1 MFNIY
6 KAEKIL
12 EEEQRASAERDK
24 EARKAIVQKSNEWLS
39 NPYLERR
46 DAMIAG
52 YKKRIANFMV
62 DVRKITDNYGV
73 YLDDRETHCA

>member
-12 EEEQRASAERDK
+12 EEEQRVSAERDK
-24 EARKAIVQKSNEWLS
+24 EARKAIQLKS
-39 NPYLERR
+39 YLLMLIMNIERR

-73 YLDDRETHCA
+73 YLDD